1 MSFSH
6 HGRNTMRILMVSDNY
21 YPYPGGI
28 AEHIH
33 HASLEL
39 RELGH
44 EVKILTASYGDNRSF
59 GSPQVIRVG
68 RGVVI
73 PVNRS
78 FCLVPVGWRLSE
90 RVRQVLREGDFDI
103 VHTHGPLAPVLPML
117 AIKHSKAVNIA
128 TFHAAHSS
136 SLGYKIFSPILR
148 HYFDKLSGLI
158 AVSEVAKESMD
169 RYFPGDYRIIPNGI
183 DIKRFNP
190 DLEPIET
197 YADGR
202 PNILFVG
209 RFDPRKGLKYLL
221 MAMPRI
227 LKSVPEARLLVV
239 GKGFLESYYRRFLDA
254 EFRESVVFVG
264 YVEPELLPRYYTT
277 CDVFC
282 SPATGAE
289 SFGIIL
295 LEAMAAGTPLVASGI
310 DGYRRVI
317 SHMDDGILVPPT
329 DSEALADG
337 IVKLLSDRSLRM
349 KFRENGL
356 KKAEFY
362 SWERVTKTI
371 EQYYVEVIE
380 RVSRK

>member
-1 MSFSH
+1 
-6 HGRNTMRILMVSDNY
+6 MRILMVSDNY

-44 EVKILTASYGDNRSF
+44 DVKILTASYGDNRCF
-59 GSPQVIRVG
+59 GSAQVIRVG
-68 RGVVI
+68 KSVMI
-73 PVNRS
+73 PANRS

-117 AIKHSKAVNIA
+117 AIKHSKSVNIA

-169 RYFPGDYRIIPNGI
+169 KYFNGDYRIIPNGI
-183 DIKRFNP
+183 DTNRFNP
-190 DLEPIET
+190 ELEPIET
-197 YADGR
+197 YTDGR

-227 LKSVPEARLLVV
+227 LKAVPTARLLVV
-239 GKGFLESYYRRFLDA
+239 GKGFLESYYRRYLQP

-264 YVEPELLPRYYTT
+264 YVEPDLLPRYYATS
-277 CDVFC
+277 DIFC

-295 LEAMAAGTPLVASGI
+295 LEAMAAGTPLVASSI
-310 DGYRRVI
+310 DGYRQVVD
-317 SHMDDGILVPPT
+317 HMNDGILVPPM
-329 DSEALADG
+329 DHEALADST
-337 IVKLLSDRSLRM
+337 VRLLTDKSLRM
-349 KFRENGL
+349 KFRESGL
-356 KKAEFY
+356 KKAELY
-362 SWERVTKTI
+362 SWQRVTKTI
-371 EQYYVEVIE
+371 EQYYVEVME
-380 RVSRK
+380 RASRR